1 MRETTRRPHVV
12 ILGGGFGGIHAARA
26 LRTSPVDVTLV
37 DRSNHHVFQPLL
49 YQVALAQLAPSDIGA
64 PIRWMLRKQWNAT
77 VLLGEA
83 TAIDT
88 ARRVVVLDRGAATL
102 PYDYLI
108 VATGAR
114 HSYFGHAD
122 WAAIAPGLKS
132 LLDAEEI
139 RHRFLLAF
147 EEAERRA
154 DEASCSEYMT
164 FVIVGGGP
172 TGVELAGMI
181 PDVAKLGM
189 RRDFRRIDTRQTR
202 VILLEGGP
210 RILPSY
216 PEGLSEKGRRALQEL
231 GVEVRTGALV
241 TRIEEDAVY
250 VGDERIPTRT
260 VFWAAGNEASPL
272 GRSLDAPLDRAGR
285 VQVEADLSV
294 PGHREVFVVGDLA
307 LRARANGDPVP
318 AVAPAAMQ
326 MGAHAA
332 RNIARDLRGEPRRA
346 YRYRDKGNLAT
357 IGRHRA
363 IADFGRLR
371 LTGHL
376 AWWFW
381 LFVHIMYLVGFRNRL
396 SVLVQW
402 GYAYFTHQR
411 GVRLIMPRNQ
421 PVGTREAVS
430 PKW

>member
-1 MRETTRRPHVV
+1 MRQANRRPHVV

-26 LRTSPVDVTLV
+26 LRTAPVDVTVV
-37 DRSNHHVFQPLL
+37 DRANHHVFQPLL

-83 TAIDT
+83 TTIEPDT
-88 ARRVVVLDRGAATL
+88 RTVVLDDGAATL
-102 PYDYLI
+102 EYDYLV

-114 HSYFGHAD
+114 HSYFGHPE
-122 WAAIAPGLKS
+122 WSAIAPGLKS

-139 RHRFLLAF
+139 RRRFLLAF

-154 DEASCSEYMT
+154 DEASCGEYMT

-189 RRDFRRIDTRQTR
+189 RRDFRRIDTRDTR

-210 RILPSY
+210 RILPTY
-216 PEGLSEKGRRALQEL
+216 PESLSESGRRALEEL
-231 GVEVRTGALV
+231 GVEVHTGALV
-241 TRIEEDAVY
+241 TRVEDDAVY

-272 GRSLDAPLDRAGR
+272 GGSLDAPLDRAGR
-285 VQVEADLSV
+285 VQVNPDLSV
-294 PGHREVFVVGDLA
+294 PAHPDVFVVGDLA
-307 LRARANGDPVP
+307 LLARENGAPVP

-332 RNIARDLRGEPRRA
+332 RNIVRDLKREPRRP

-357 IGRHRA
+357 IGRYRA
-363 IADFGRLR
+363 IADFGRFR
-371 LTGHL
+371 LTGYV

-396 SVLVQW
+396 SVLMQW

-411 GVRLIMPRNQ
+411 GVRLILPRNE
-421 PVGTREAVS
+421 EAGDAEVVT
-430 PKW
+430 PRW

>member
-1 MRETTRRPHVV
+1 MTRPHVV

-26 LRTSPVDVTLV
+26 LRTAPVDVTLV
-37 DRSNHHVFQPLL
+37 DRANHHVFQPLL

-83 TAIDT
+83 TLIEPET
-88 ARRVVVLDRGAATL
+88 RTVVLDDGAATL
-102 PYDYLI
+102 EYDYLV

-114 HSYFGHAD
+114 HSYFGHPE
-122 WAAIAPGLKS
+122 WSELAPGLKS

-139 RHRFLLAF
+139 RRRFLLAF
-147 EEAERRA
+147 EDAERRA
-154 DEASCSEYMT
+154 DEASCGEYMT

-210 RILPSY
+210 RILPTY
-216 PEGLSEKGRRALQEL
+216 PEALSESGRRALEEL

-241 TRIEEDAVY
+241 TRVEDGAVY

-285 VQVEADLSV
+285 VQVHPDLSV
-294 PGHREVFVVGDLA
+294 PAHPEVFVVGD
-307 LRARANGDPVP
+307 
-318 AVAPAAMQ
+318 
-326 MGAHAA
+326 
-332 RNIARDLRGEPRRA
+332 
-346 YRYRDKGNLAT
+346 
-357 IGRHRA
+357 
-363 IADFGRLR
+363 
-371 LTGHL
+371 
-376 AWWFW
+376 
-381 LFVHIMYLVGFRNRL
+381 
-396 SVLVQW
+396 
-402 GYAYFTHQR
+402 
-411 GVRLIMPRNQ
+411 
-421 PVGTREAVS
+421 
-430 PKW
+430 

>member
-1 MRETTRRPHVV
+1 MHRPHVV

-26 LRTSPVDVTLV
+26 LRTAPVDVTLV

-49 YQVALAQLAPSDIGA
+49 YQVALAQLAPSDIAA
-64 PIRWMLRKQWNAT
+64 PIRWMLRSQWNAT

-83 TAIDT
+83 TAIDPH
-88 ARRVVVLDRGAATL
+88 ARTVVLDGGASTL
-102 PYDYLI
+102 EYDYLI
-108 VATGAR
+108 IATGAR
-114 HSYFGHAD
+114 HSYFGHPE
-122 WAAIAPGLKS
+122 WSEIAPGLKS

-147 EEAERRA
+147 EEAERGA
-154 DEASCSEYMT
+154 DDTSSGEYMT

-181 PDVAKLGM
+181 PEVAKLGM
-189 RRDFRRIDTRQTR
+189 RRDFRRIDTRRTR
-202 VILLEGGP
+202 VILLEAGP
-210 RILPSY
+210 RILPTY
-216 PEGLSEKGRRALQEL
+216 PEGLSHKGRRALEEL

-241 TRIEEDAVY
+241 TRVEEDAVY

-272 GRSLDAPLDRAGR
+272 GRTLDVPLDRAGR
-285 VQVEADLSV
+285 VQVEPDLSV

-307 LRARANGDPVP
+307 LLTRENGTPVP

-332 RNIARDLRGEPRRA
+332 RNIVRDLEGEPRRA
-346 YRYRDKGNLAT
+346 YRYRNKGDLAT
-357 IGRHRA
+357 IGRYRA
-363 IADFGRLR
+363 IADFGRFR
-371 LTGHL
+371 LTGYL

-381 LFVHIMYLVGFRNRL
+381 LFVHIMYLVGFRNRV
-396 SVLVQW
+396 SVLLQW

-411 GVRLIMPRNQ
+411 GVRLILPRNEEA
-421 PVGTREAVS
+421 GEREVVL

>member
-1 MRETTRRPHVV
+1 MREPNRRPHVV

-26 LRTSPVDVTLV
+26 LRTARVHVTLV

-64 PIRWMLRKQWNAT
+64 PIRWMLRNQWNAT

-83 TAIDT
+83 TSIDPD
-88 ARRVVVLDRGAATL
+88 ARTVVLDDGAATL
-102 PYDYLI
+102 DYDYLI

-114 HSYFGHAD
+114 HSYFGHPE
-122 WAAIAPGLKS
+122 WSEIAPGLKS

-139 RHRFLLAF
+139 RRRFLLAF

-154 DEASCSEYMT
+154 DDASCGEYMT

-210 RILPSY
+210 RILPTY
-216 PEGLSEKGRRALQEL
+216 PESLSESARRALEEL

-241 TRIEEDAVY
+241 TRVEADTVY
-250 VGDERIPTRT
+250 VGDERIATRT
-260 VFWAAGNEASPL
+260 VFWAAGNEASTL
-272 GRSLDAPLDRAGR
+272 GRSLDAQLDRAGR
-285 VQVEADLSV
+285 VQVNKDLSV
-294 PGHREVFVVGDLA
+294 PAHPEVFVVGDLA
-307 LRARANGDPVP
+307 LVSRENGAPVP

-332 RNIARDLRGEPRRA
+332 RTIARDLKGEARRP
-346 YRYRDKGNLAT
+346 YHYRDKGNLAT

-371 LTGHL
+371 LTGYL

-396 SVLVQW
+396 SVLIQW
-402 GYAYFTHQR
+402 GYAYITHQR
-411 GVRLIMPRNQ
+411 GVRLILPRGVA
-421 PVGTREAVS
+421 VGSGSGE
-430 PKW
+430 